1 VANFELAESGE
12 VQSEAIDINVGGNL
26 GHDAINDRV
35 DYVVSQTLSVF
46 LISSLRFL
54 VRSNQLLV
62 T

>member
-1 VANFELAESGE
+1 LPKEGSFRVKPLTSMFLC
-12 VQSEAIDINVGGNL
+12 DL
-26 GHDAINDRV
+26 GHDAISDRV
-35 DYVVSQTLSVF
+35 DDVVSQTLSVF